1 MNAVPSLYRV
11 VLQVSD
17 MPAAVRFYEALLA
30 TRGRDIHGTRHYFDC
45 GPVILALVDPAEDD
59 EPARPNPDHVY
70 FAVDDLPAVH
80 ARARRL
86 GCLAA
91 GEVHDAPAGEIVVRP
106 WGERSFYARDPA
118 GNPLCFVD
126 ATTLFTGRAR
136 GAPGASRGA
145 DVTSAATIAATVG
158 AANRAT
164 AGAARTRCHVHEER
178 FEVAPERLFA
188 LLHTPSAIRQWW
200 GASTAIVMPQAGG
213 LWAATWG
220 GTEDAPDY
228 TTQATLSVFEPP
240 TRLVLADYR
249 YRAASGPLPFAAEFV
264 TEFRVSP
271 DGRGA
276 RLRVAQDGFPAGPE
290 ADAHLAACAS
300 GWGRTFAGIRR
311 FLA

>member
-1 MNAVPSLYRV
+1 MSSVPSLYRV
-11 VLQVSD
+11 VLQVPD
-17 MPAAVRFYEALLA
+17 MPAAVRFYEALLGA
-30 TRGRDIHGTRHYFDC
+30 SGRDIHGTRHYFDC

-59 EPARPNPDHVY
+59 EQARPNPDHVY

-86 GCLAA
+86 GCLQA
-91 GEVHDAPAGEIVVRP
+91 GAVHDAPAGEIVVRP
-106 WGERSFYARDPA
+106 WGERSFYAQDPA

-126 ATTLFTGRAR
+126 ATTLFTGRE
-136 GAPGASRGA
+136 
-145 DVTSAATIAATVG
+145 
-158 AANRAT
+158 RA
-164 AGAARTRCHVHEER
+164 TRCHVHEER

-200 GASTAIVMPQAGG
+200 SAATAIVMPQPGG

-220 GTEDAPDY
+220 GSEDAPDY
-228 TTQATLSVFEPP
+228 TTQATLAVFEPP

-249 YRAASGPLPFAAEFV
+249 YRAAAGPLPFTADFV

-276 RLRVAQDGFPAGPE
+276 RLRVAQDGFPAGSE
-290 ADAHLAACAS
+290 ADAFFAACAT
-300 GWGRTFAGIRR
+300 GWQQTFAGIRR